1 MNKQKQSKAQKFD
14 ELFNRYYKAMMSTA
28 LRILGNERDAED
40 AVQQAGEA
48 LYRHIDKIKTVGE
61 NGCSTFVMMTVE
73 RKALDIRK
81 IKSRRA
87 EISLDAAL
95 DRGVEMHVDEGSPVQ
110 SAIAALPPRE
120 RQIVLMVHGMG
131 YSIKETA
138 KIMGLTYA
146 TTQKML
152 WKAKN
157 DIKNTLTEK
166 GETQ

>member
-1 MNKQKQSKAQKFD
+1 MNKQKQTKAQKFD
-14 ELFNRYYKAMMSTA
+14 ELFNRYYKTMMSTA

-87 EISLDAAL
+87 EVSLESAAEK
-95 DRGVEMHVDEGSPVQ
+95 GVQMQIDEESPVQ
-110 SAIAALPPRE
+110 SAIATLPPRE
-120 RQIVLMVHGMG
+120 RQLVLMVHGMG

-146 TTQKML
+146 TAQKML

-166 GETQ
+166 GEYK